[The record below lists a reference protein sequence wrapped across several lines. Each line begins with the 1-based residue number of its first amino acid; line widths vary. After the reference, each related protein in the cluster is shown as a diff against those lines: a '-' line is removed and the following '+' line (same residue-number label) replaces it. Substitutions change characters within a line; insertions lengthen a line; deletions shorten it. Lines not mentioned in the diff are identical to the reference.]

1 MSDLPH
7 LPGSNDQREREI
19 ARAAERHGF
28 ANVETQLL
36 ALWARFGKNPC
47 FLTYEKTAKLI
58 RKRNG
63 KNPHPEHVG
72 RTARKL
78 AHLGY
83 SEHKRIP
90 PGRRPR
96 GAKHAS
102 PHGTTENKP
111 IWEALN
117 VTNVPRL
124 RGERVRQAHAL
135 EPPRR
140 DFAPPPPEVMQ
151 MARRCLR
158 PPVSRAVIERRGMTS
173 EQLDRA
179 LESRAPD
186 VDERDRGPPD

>member
-1 MSDLPH
+1 VSDLPH

-19 ARAAERHGF
+19 SRAAQRSGL

-47 FLTYEKTAKLI
+47 FLTYEKQAKLI

-72 RTARKL
+72 RASRKL
-78 AHLGY
+78 ARLGY

-96 GAKHAS
+96 GATHTS

-117 VTNVPRL
+117 VTSVPRL

-135 EPPRR
+135 EQRR
-140 DFAPPPPEVMQ
+140 DFAPPPPEVMRL
-151 MARRCLR
+151 ARRCLR
-158 PPVSRAVIERRGMTS
+158 PPVSRAVIEQRGMTS
-173 EQLDRA
+173 EEIAHAIGETLDVGQRDRA
-179 LESRAPD
+179 
-186 VDERDRGPPD
+186 PPD